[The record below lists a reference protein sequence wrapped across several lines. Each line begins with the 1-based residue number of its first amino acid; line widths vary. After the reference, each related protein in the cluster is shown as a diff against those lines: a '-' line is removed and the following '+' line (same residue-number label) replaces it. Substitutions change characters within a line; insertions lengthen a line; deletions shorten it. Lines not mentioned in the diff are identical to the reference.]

1 MKKLSKK
8 QIEKKSITL
17 AHIILGDYAR
27 DYLSSYEYDERTK
40 QKMYEQM
47 TSGLYIQIR
56 RS

>member
-47 TSGLYIQIR
+47 TSGLCIQIR